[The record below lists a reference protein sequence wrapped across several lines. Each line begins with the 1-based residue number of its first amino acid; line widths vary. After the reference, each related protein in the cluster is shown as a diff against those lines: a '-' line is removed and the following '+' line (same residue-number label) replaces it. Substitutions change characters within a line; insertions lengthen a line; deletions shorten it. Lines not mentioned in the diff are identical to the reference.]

1 MDDKRPS
8 MFTVRDAENAML
20 TFSIFAMGVIF
31 GIFFHELLIAH
42 SSIVNALYAIA
53 GNVSNILSAATLL
66 TLLEEGSDIM
76 FQRIRDT
83 LRKERQLV
91 AETKDEVYK
100 EVADWN
106 QRRLEAE
113 SRGEVF
119 NEPVPG
125 SDRPTRKKRKFL
137 FFSAIAF

>member
-1 MDDKRPS
+1 MRLWA
-8 MFTVRDAENAML
+8 TYL
-20 TFSIFAMGVIF
+20 TFCQQP
-31 GIFFHELLIAH
+31 
-42 SSIVNALYAIA
+42 
-53 GNVSNILSAATLL
+53 
-66 TLLEEGSDIM
+66 LLEEESDIM

-113 SRGEVF
+113 SRGEAF
-119 NEPVPG
+119 NEPVSR
-125 SDRPTRKKRKFL
+125 SDRPARKKRKFL
-137 FFSAIAF
+137 FCDCFLRCLLHSLSSLEPDKWQR

>member
-1 MDDKRPS
+1 MAR
-8 MFTVRDAENAML
+8 
-20 TFSIFAMGVIF
+20 
-31 GIFFHELLIAH
+31 

-53 GNVSNILSAATLL
+53 GNVSNILSAA
-66 TLLEEGSDIM
+66 LLEEGSDIM

-113 SRGEVF
+113 SRGEAF

-137 FFSAIAF
+137 FFFAIVF

>member
-8 MFTVRDAENAML
+8 MFTVCNAENAMITL
-20 TFSIFAMGVIF
+20 SIFAMGVVF
-31 GIFFHELLIAH
+31 GIFFHGLLMAR
-42 SSIVNALYAIA
+42 SSIVNALYAIT
-53 GNVSNILSAATLL
+53 GNVSNILSAAT
-66 TLLEEGSDIM
+66 LEEGSDIM

-106 QRRLEAE
+106 QRRLAAE
-113 SRGEVF
+113 SRGEAF

-125 SDRPTRKKRKFL
+125 SGRPTRKKRKFL

>member
-1 MDDKRPS
+1 
-8 MFTVRDAENAML
+8 
-20 TFSIFAMGVIF
+20 
-31 GIFFHELLIAH
+31 
-42 SSIVNALYAIA
+42 
-53 GNVSNILSAATLL
+53 
-66 TLLEEGSDIM
+66 M

-91 AETKDEVYK
+91 A
-100 EVADWN
+100 DWN

-113 SRGEVF
+113 SRGEAF